1 MRISPLH
8 HNLLAFVCGLGAV
21 TQVNIG
27 ITHLS
32 FSEVFLSAMA
42 PYFFFTGHSLRN
54 SQLKTV
60 FVLLGLWIFAACISD
75 FFINDTYTK
84 FALKGIVRLI
94 ILGLCIYS
102 LYFIF
107 QRNPLVWR
115 YYVIGA
121 FFSVILGF
129 TVFKMSSLVVDEVA
143 GDVRGHG
150 WGETYNY
157 IFVALL
163 AILNAWFYERY
174 PRLVCCALSLGGF
187 LNLAL
192 GSRSAGAI
200 AIMVSLI
207 LWFFTGFLKHGKTKT
222 FRLKLSTMLLA
233 ACIGFVGCVGL
244 YFTYTFT
251 ASSGM
256 LGEKARVK
264 YERQSQSPM
273 GLLLRGRPEAVGG
286 VIAVWDKPL
295 LGHGSFALDYE
306 GYWIHALEV
315 LGDYHMRDIYVSKG
329 GFGYIPTHS
338 KILEA
343 WVAHGILGALFW
355 LYLLYFYVRFIQ
367 TGLLSYPALLGVLVV
382 IVFNAF
388 WHYAFSPIGFRVV
401 EASSI
406 ALVFAMADRQRLALQ
421 SRYQRTETV

>member
-1 MRISPLH
+1 MRIAPLH
-8 HNLLAFVCGLGAV
+8 HNILAFVCGLGAV

-32 FSEVFLSAMA
+32 FSEILLSAIA
-42 PYFFFTGHSLRN
+42 PYLLFTGHSLRN
-54 SQLKTV
+54 SQLKIV
-60 FVLLGLWIFAACISD
+60 FILLSLWVFAACISD
-75 FFINDTYTK
+75 FYINYTHTTL
-84 FALKGIVRLI
+84 ALKGIVRLI

-129 TVFKMSSLVVDEVA
+129 TVFRMSSLVVDEVA
-143 GDVRGHG
+143 GEVRGYG

-157 IFVALL
+157 IFVAFL
-163 AILNAWFYERY
+163 AIVNAWFYERY
-174 PRLVCCALSLGGF
+174 PRLVCCMLTCGGV

-200 AIMVSLI
+200 AILVSLV
-207 LWFFTGFLKHGKTKT
+207 LWYFTGFIGQGKTKT
-222 FRLKLSTMLLA
+222 FRLKFSAMIFA
-233 ACIGFVGCVGL
+233 GFVGFVSCVGL
-244 YFTYTFT
+244 YFAYSVT

-264 YERQSQSPM
+264 YDRQSQSPM
-273 GLLLRGRPEAVGG
+273 GLLLGGRPEVVGG
-286 VIAVWDKPL
+286 VIAVWDKPF

-306 GYWIHALEV
+306 GYWVHALEV
-315 LGDYHMRDIYVSKG
+315 LGEYNLKNLYVAKG

-343 WVAHGILGALFW
+343 WVSHGFLGALFW
-355 LYLLYFYVRFIQ
+355 LYLLFFYIKFIQ
-367 TGLLSYPALLGVLVV
+367 TGLLAYPALLGALVV

-388 WHYAFSPIGFRVV
+388 WHYSFSPIGFRVV

-421 SRYQRTETV
+421 SRYQRMGA